1 MKKLINK
8 ARIKAKHVPGILD
21 IEGIDQIKTF
31 DDFHHKYTLPLYGF
45 PTIDIFY
52 EKATCDQFLPYLSVP
67 VFVGNALND
76 PILGTKCYPKEV
88 AKQNELFYLQ
98 IPLKGG
104 HVRFQLPK

>member
-1 MKKLINK
+1 M
-8 ARIKAKHVPGILD
+8 
-21 IEGIDQIKTF
+21 
-31 DDFHHKYTLPLYGF
+31 
-45 PTIDIFY
+45 
-52 EKATCDQFLPYLSVP
+52 
-67 VFVGNALND
+67 GNALND